1 MRLFYLEMKK
11 IFSWKILLL
20 LAFVNV
26 VLYFLLFEFEIEYFP
41 NGRPAGDYFKIEQ
54 QMIEKYG
61 VDLNEAEYQDFVAEY
76 ESEVKKAEEY
86 LQNDPQ
92 AAAAGL
98 TSYEAFRNLDSN
110 DSEYEAK
117 RNYTDLVI
125 FERGEDLFWELQA
138 REGIIDYYTYRID
151 SLKGDINRETG
162 EKKER
167 FEQLLKDEKYG
178 VFSNTVIDNFTNIKG
193 SIAIIV
199 LSSIV
204 VLTSPIF
211 LRDHIASVVPLQYV
225 SKKGRT
231 VYRTKWLA
239 GLVSTALVSIV
250 LLTFYL
256 VLYSTNEISP
266 YFEVPLYAFVADIY
280 WYDLTFF
287 QYICL
292 SAAAIFVC
300 SMLLGILSMAV
311 STVVQNTIV
320 LVGVQIV
327 LMSAMIALVT
337 TYLIVD
343 MISIWNWK
351 MLMPTGYLLLTISTA
366 WFMFYVWRREYQRDV
381 L

>member
-20 LAFVNV
+20 IAFVNI
-26 VLYFLLFEFEIEYFP
+26 VLYFLLFEFDIEYFP

-54 QMIEKYG
+54 QMLVKYG
-61 VDLNEAEYQDFVAEY
+61 VDLNEAEYQDFAAEY
-76 ESEVKKAEEY
+76 EAEVKRADEY
-86 LQNDPQ
+86 LQNDSQ
-92 AAAAGL
+92 AAEVGL
-98 TSYEAFRNLDSN
+98 TSYKEFRNTDISDEKN
-110 DSEYEAK
+110 VDK
-117 RNYTDLVI
+117 RNYQDLVV
-125 FERGEDLFWELQA
+125 FDRGEDLFWELQA
-138 REGIIDYYTYRID
+138 REGLIDYYTYRID

-167 FEQLLKDEKYG
+167 FEQLLNDEKYG
-178 VFSNTVIDNFTNIKG
+178 VFSNTVIDNFTNIKR

-204 VLTSPIF
+204 VLISPIF
-211 LRDHIASVVPLQYV
+211 LRDQITSVVPLQYA

-231 VYRTKWLA
+231 IYRTKWLA
-239 GLVSTALVSIV
+239 GLVSTALVSII

-256 VLYSTNEISP
+256 WLYSTNEVAP
-266 YFEVPLYAFVADIY
+266 YFDVPLYAFVADTY

-292 SAAAIFVC
+292 SVVAIFGC
-300 SMLLGILSMAV
+300 SMLLGVLSMAI

-320 LVGVQIV
+320 LVGVQIIV
-327 LMSAMIALVT
+327 MSGMIALVT

-343 MISIWNWK
+343 MISIWNWR
-351 MLMPTGYLLLTISTA
+351 MLMPIGYLLLSIGIVL
-366 WFMFYVWRREYQRDV
+366 FMFYVWRREYRRDV